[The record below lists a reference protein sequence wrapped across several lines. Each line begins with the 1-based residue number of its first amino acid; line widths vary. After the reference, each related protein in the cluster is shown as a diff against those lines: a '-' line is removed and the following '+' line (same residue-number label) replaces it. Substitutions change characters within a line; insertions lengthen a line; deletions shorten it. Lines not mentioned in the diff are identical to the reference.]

1 MFKHSF
7 PVFLSVLPQMSFPS
21 LSEAAQIK
29 GKSKKA
35 ALVWRQKAAE
45 LMKGEPL
52 VEVPTAH
59 GWATAVRK
67 DLPATPAYE
76 KRRVMWYQFDDE
88 GGNMEGHIGD
98 VARACLEP
106 MEGPMDM
113 ATAGARRW
121 NEIDARWNRIRPS
134 SSLSRYTGEDYWER
148 RVEELY
154 RRGGDALVREWRAG
168 VSMVRI

>member
-1 MFKHSF
+1 
-7 PVFLSVLPQMSFPS
+7 
-21 LSEAAQIK
+21 
-29 GKSKKA
+29 
-35 ALVWRQKAAE
+35 
-45 LMKGEPL
+45 
-52 VEVPTAH
+52 
-59 GWATAVRK
+59 
-67 DLPATPAYE
+67 
-76 KRRVMWYQFDDE
+76 
-88 GGNMEGHIGD
+88 
-98 VARACLEP
+98 